1 MTYFMSVIRFWVG
14 LGFVQPVGSS
24 VLAGLSPASPLLWT
38 NDSDGSSRV
47 ACLMGLFLGHPV
59 MRVGDIRPAF
69 KGSVECKTL
78 YHAFQSTAQI
88 R

>member
-1 MTYFMSVIRFWVG
+1 MRKPGKHLESSYYSTSV
-14 LGFVQPVGSS
+14 
-24 VLAGLSPASPLLWT
+24 A
-38 NDSDGSSRV
+38 
-47 ACLMGLFLGHPV
+47 LMGLFLGHPV
-59 MRVGDIRPAF
+59 MRVGDIKAAF